1 MANIYYS
8 SYVPAIWIYV
18 YNIYISIYLYLFIL
32 LHGEYILLYAPAIWI
47 YTYNIYIYIYGR
59 STTWRIYT
67 TLCACNTLY
76 VPLGNQQ
83 SV

>member
-32 LHGEYILLYAPAIWI
+32 LHGEYILLYVLAIL
-47 YTYNIYIYIYGR
+47 YTSHLEINNQLKWLTCGNKVFYLLYVQHPYIYIR
-59 STTWRIYT
+59 
-67 TLCACNTLY
+67 
-76 VPLGNQQ
+76 P
-83 SV
+83 